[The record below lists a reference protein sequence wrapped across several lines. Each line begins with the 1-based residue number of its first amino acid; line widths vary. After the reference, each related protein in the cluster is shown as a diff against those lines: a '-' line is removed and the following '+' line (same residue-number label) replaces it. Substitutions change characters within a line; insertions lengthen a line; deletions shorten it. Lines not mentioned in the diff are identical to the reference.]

1 MRSSLVTG
9 ELFLVRALGYDLEV
23 SLPFT
28 YCLHVL
34 RAMAAV
40 NWLKAPSEEQPP
52 RYRSRQ
58 NSSGSGSGTANIQKD
73 VWRRMEQGGFHGA

>member
-34 RAMAAV
+34 RSMSAV
-40 NWLKAPSEEQPP
+40 PWFKNQKH
-52 RYRSRQ
+52 RH
-58 NSSGSGSGTANIQKD
+58 QKD
-73 VWRRMEQGGFHGA
+73 VWRRMEQEMNPELSTIARLAWMFCWDR